1 MTKLRGFKG
10 VNSIH
15 LIRTLPVLLVAAFSA
30 SSIADTPVPPHV
42 ASKKIDEASQQ
53 ATDKNGKN
61 IRKMNDFRQKAREPL
76 FPTQAKSLAK
86 GYKETAEIVA
96 RQGGNPKPIL
106 DAAAYFESQ
115 PELVSRVNPDNK
127 SPVR

>member
-1 MTKLRGFKG
+1 
-10 VNSIH
+10 VNYIY
-15 LIRTLPVLLVAAFSA
+15 LIRALPALLVAAFTV
-30 SSIADTPVPPHV
+30 SIGSGAPVPAHA
-42 ASKKIDEASQQ
+42 ASEITNQAARQANDENIKKIRQ
-53 ATDKNGKN
+53 A
-61 IRKMNDFRQKAREPL
+61 NDLRQKAQEPL
-76 FPTQAKSLAK
+76 FPRQAKSLAK

-115 PELVSRVNPDNK
+115 PELISRVNPNNK